1 MKIAALYSHKN
12 AERIFRTQYKTYFQE
27 IVTII
32 ERIDAEDC
40 RPERSPYATPE
51 EPLLYDPQLLS
62 KHLGDALGFRH
73 WAPLQIEIE
82 TPVVEPDWAFS
93 STREIEFIKDK
104 IGVEVRVKDYSQLVY
119 DIFTKMVIFNKRGL
133 LHFGIKI
140 LPMQVITDE
149 MPFPVGHFQQVVGD
163 LHARG
168 ESNLDIP
175 VLLIGIEPAF

>member
-32 ERIDAEDC
+32 ERVDAEDC
-40 RPERSPYATPE
+40 RQERSPYAAPE

-62 KHLGDALGFRH
+62 KSLSDSLGFRH
-73 WAPLQIEIE
+73 WAPLQIEID
-82 TPVVEPDWAFS
+82 TPEVEPDWAYTS
-93 STREIEFIKDK
+93 SRKIEFVKDK
-104 IGVEVRVKDYSQLVY
+104 IGVEVQTKDYTQLGY

-140 LPMQVITDE
+140 LPMQIMTEE
-149 MPFPVGHFQQVVGD
+149 MPFHIGHFQQVAGD